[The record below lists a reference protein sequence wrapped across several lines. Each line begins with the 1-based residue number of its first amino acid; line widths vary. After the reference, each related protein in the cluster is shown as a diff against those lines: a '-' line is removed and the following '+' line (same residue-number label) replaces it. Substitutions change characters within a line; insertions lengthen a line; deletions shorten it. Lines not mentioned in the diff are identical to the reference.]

1 MDVKGVAVMGG
12 FDHSASGNGVQ
23 GAPHVTVKGFSLWGG
38 VNVKRKRRKR
48 RESLEER

>member
-1 MDVKGVAVMGG
+1 MVYKAP
-12 FDHSASGNGVQ
+12 
-23 GAPHVTVKGFSLWGG
+23 PHVTVKGFSLWGG